1 MPPNIIRLM
10 SRPKSS
16 VMLVGLL
23 LILLPA
29 LAIVQYRWIGE
40 VSAAERDRLESSV
53 RSASDG
59 FASDF
64 AAELSPT
71 AMSFQLRE
79 GFPAN
84 GGAVLH
90 RYQSWSES
98 ASDPRLRRSV
108 GLDRSPP

>member
-1 MPPNIIRLM
+1 M

-16 VMLVGLL
+16 VILVGLL

-64 AAELSPT
+64 ADRKSTRLNSSHLVISYAVFCLKKKKVILSGIIVCP
-71 AMSFQLRE
+71 F
-79 GFPAN
+79 F
-84 GGAVLH
+84 H
-90 RYQSWSES
+90 KQSPIS
-98 ASDPRLRRSV
+98 R
-108 GLDRSPP
+108 